1 MKSPAQQLTLKTM
14 IVHLLRF
21 VLLRWKGSKINRRVL
36 QEIHK
41 MFALWKRV
49 MRSSQH
55 IVDATV
61 DAIIVV
67 HLEYMKNVEWD
78 RGK

>member
-1 MKSPAQQLTLKTM
+1 VGLS
-14 IVHLLRF
+14 RGCGE
-21 VLLRWKGSKINRRVL
+21 RNNRRVL

-41 MFALWKRV
+41 MFALWKSV

-61 DAIIVV
+61 DAIVVV

>member
-1 MKSPAQQLTLKTM
+1 
-14 IVHLLRF
+14 
-21 VLLRWKGSKINRRVL
+21 
-36 QEIHK
+36 
-41 MFALWKRV
+41 MFALWKSV

-61 DAIIVV
+61 DAIIAV